1 MDTHGRLSSLI
12 SCPLVQIVKLD
23 LLQGLELLVDH
34 RRVKCLLAALL
45 PQQVFLDALLAR
57 ISRGVVRALANA
69 LGYLHLLYR
78 RQLLLGHHRP

>member
-1 MDTHGRLSSLI
+1 MDTHARLPSLI

-23 LLQGLELLVDH
+23 LLQGLELLVNH
-34 RRVKCLLAALL
+34 RRVKSLLAALL
-45 PQQVFLDALLAR
+45 PQQVFLDALFAR
-57 ISRGVVRALANA
+57 ISRGVVRALANS